1 MQAISFNLNKRLSI
15 MALRAFNVLFVCERN
30 SARGFMAEALLNRFG
45 GDRFRAFSASIEPD
59 APVHPLT
66 IEMLKGSGLPSA
78 NLKQKSLSEFVTPS
92 APRMD
97 FVISIGKDVGAL
109 PKNFPGKPFIARWG
123 ITNPIETSGNLGDQK
138 LAFRRAFREL
148 ENRIRLF
155 VLVRHQPQAEPRIE
169 QLPQAQTA

>member
-1 MQAISFNLNKRLSI
+1 
-15 MALRAFNVLFVCERN
+15 
-30 SARGFMAEALLNRFG
+30 MAEALLNRFG

-66 IEMLKGSGLPSA
+66 IEMLKGSGLPSSGFG
-78 NLKQKSLSEFVTPS
+78 QKSLSDFMTPS

-97 FVISIGKDVGAL
+97 FVIIIGKDVGAL
-109 PKNFPGKPFIARWG
+109 PKNFPGHPFIARWG
-123 ITNPIETSGNLGDQK
+123 ITDPVETNGNAVNQK

-169 QLPQAQTA
+169 RLPQAQTA

>member
-1 MQAISFNLNKRLSI
+1 
-15 MALRAFNVLFVCERN
+15 MAHRAFNVLFVCEKN

-45 GDRFRAFSASIEPD
+45 SERFRAFSASIDPD
-59 APVHPLT
+59 APVHPMT
-66 IEMLKGSGLPSA
+66 IEMLNGSGLPSS
-78 NLKQKSLSEFVTPS
+78 NLKQRSLGEFTMPA

-97 FVISIGKDVGAL
+97 FVIVIGKEAGPL
-109 PKNFPGKPFIARWG
+109 PKNFPGKPFVARWG
-123 ITNPIETSGNLGDQK
+123 ITNPAEAGGDLVKQK

-155 VLVRHQPQAEPRIE
+155 VLVRHQPEAEPRIE